1 MRQLGDGPAAGRADH
16 GKVTRRLAAA
26 MLTGLCLLA
35 AAAAPAGALP
45 AAAHAAPKLPAP
57 AACHGCWL
65 PGVRPTWQWQL
76 SGAVRTSVRAQ
87 MYDIDMFEATPALVR
102 RLHTQKRHVVCYID
116 AGSWERWRPDAG
128 RFPRSVIGRAMQ
140 GWPGER
146 WLDIRRLGVLGP
158 LLERRIERCA
168 AKGFDGVEFDNV
180 DGYQAPTGFRLTAA
194 DQLRFNVWLA
204 NHAHR
209 AGLAVALKN
218 DPDQVRTLQPYFDM
232 ELDEQCFQY
241 SECRLLLPFIRH
253 EKPVF
258 EVEYGRL
265 ARSGAFCGRA
275 NGLGFESLR
284 KHLALGPWRIPCR

>member
-1 MRQLGDGPAAGRADH
+1 M
-16 GKVTRRLAAA
+16 TRRLAVGLIAA
-26 MLTGLCLLA
+26 VCLLA
-35 AAAAPAGALP
+35 ASAAPAAALP
-45 AAAHAAPKLPAP
+45 APVACRDCRLPT
-57 AACHGCWL
+57 
-65 PGVRPTWQWQL
+65 VRTSWQWQL
-76 SGAVRTSVRAQ
+76 SGTVSTAVRAH

-102 RLHTQKRHVVCYID
+102 HLHAQGREVVCYID

-140 GWPGER
+140 GGPGER
-146 WLDIRRLGVLGP
+146 WLDIRRLGALGP
-158 LLERRIERCA
+158 LLEWRIERCA

-180 DGYQAPTGFRLTAA
+180 DGYQAPTGFHLTAA

-218 DPDQVRTLQPYFDM
+218 DPDQVRTLEPYFDM
-232 ELDEQCFQY
+232 ELDEQCFQH

-253 EKPVF
+253 GKPVF

-265 ARSGAFCGRA
+265 ARSGSFCVRA
-275 NGLGFESLR
+275 NALGFESLR